1 MPLSNDLA
9 TYNTGG
15 GAPTIIADLS
25 NLASSV
31 YATVT
36 GRPVATVNQQ
46 VAAAQAPP
54 ATTLSGLLPL
64 VVLGLVIWLFVK
76 K

>member
-1 MPLSNDLA
+1 MPLANDLG
-9 TYNTGG
+9 TYSTGG

-36 GRPVATVNQQ
+36 GRPVATVQTQ
-46 VAAAQAPP
+46 VAAAQNPAP
-54 ATTLSGLLPL
+54 ALGGLLPL
-64 VVLGLVIWLFVK
+64 LVLGLVIWLIVK